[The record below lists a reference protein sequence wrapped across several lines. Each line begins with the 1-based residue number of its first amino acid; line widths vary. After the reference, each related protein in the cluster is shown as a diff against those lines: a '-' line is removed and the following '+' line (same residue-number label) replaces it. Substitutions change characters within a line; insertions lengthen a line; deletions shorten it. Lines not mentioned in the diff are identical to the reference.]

1 MGSHGLGINRL
12 PKLKGI
18 VGKRSGLFA
27 DELLYDQERCVT
39 NYIMSQAKSDLKDKL
54 INQVK
59 NNPKRFWTCT
69 RHFSKSSS
77 SIAMIEK
84 DGVKLTNDKD
94 KAEVLNNFFISVLT
108 QEQPL
113 DHRSDLPVVNF
124 DSALCDLDTTP
135 DLVWKK
141 LAKLTLFKSSGPD
154 GIHVNVLRNCLDFDV
169 PLSYILTSLL
179 DPVMYHKI
187 GVMLMLLLYLRTSS

>member
-1 MGSHGLGINRL
+1 MKSVT
-12 PKLKGI
+12 KLKRI

-39 NYIMSQAKSDLKDKL
+39 NYIMSQAKSDFEDKL
-54 INQVK
+54 VNQVK
-59 NNPKRFWTCT
+59 DNPKSFWNYT

-113 DHRSDLPVVNF
+113 DHIHQICP
-124 DSALCDLDTTP
+124 
-135 DLVWKK
+135 
-141 LAKLTLFKSSGPD
+141 SS
-154 GIHVNVLRNCLDFDV
+154 I
-169 PLSYILTSLL
+169 SI
-179 DPVMYHKI
+179 
-187 GVMLMLLLYLRTSS
+187 LLYAT